1 MEVDTKQAK
10 SILTAQRSGFLAS
23 GPYPFTHTLSA
34 YTGCGFGATTCGLYC
49 YAQFMPNWGF
59 RFKDKSWG
67 SFVEAKEN
75 APELLVKAL
84 ERMSSERRRSLRI
97 FMSSSTDPYQP
108 LETKF
113 GLTRACLEVFRSFND
128 LDLLVIQTRS
138 PTVARDFDLI
148 AEIPYAWLSMTI
160 ETDDQELLR
169 NMRGGPPL
177 AKRFETIGEASE
189 RGIASQI
196 TVSPCLPFSSDF
208 APKLL
213 GSGASRIVV
222 DTCVDGDGSGGQRTA
237 RSLYPDYNSA
247 WRDQEAPKRLFEEL
261 RALGAD
267 VGWSTQGFCGIPPR
281 NLN

>member
-1 MEVDTKQAK
+1 MEVTTKEAR

-23 GPYPFTHTLSA
+23 GPYPFTHTLAA

-59 RFKDKSWG
+59 HFNDKTWG
-67 SFVEAKEN
+67 SFVQAKQN
-75 APELLVKAL
+75 APELLAKAL
-84 ERMSSERRRSLRI
+84 GQMSSTRRRSLRI

-108 LETKF
+108 LETKL
-113 GLTRACLEVFRSFND
+113 GLTRACLEVFRTFDD

-138 PTVARDFDLI
+138 PTVMRDFDLI

-169 NMRGGPPL
+169 TMRGGPAL
-177 AKRFETIGEASE
+177 AKRFEAVREANA
-189 RGIASQI
+189 RGIAAQI
-196 TVSPCLPFSSDF
+196 AVSPCLPFSSAF
-208 APKLL
+208 AASLL
-213 GSGASRIVV
+213 RSGAKRIVV

-237 RSLYPDYNSA
+237 RSLYPEFNPA
-247 WRDQEAPKRLFEEL
+247 WRDQEAPKQLFEEL
-261 RALGAD
+261 HTLGAD

-281 NLN
+281 TL